1 MFYDQPV
8 TSLLDWARRAGM
20 SRATAY
26 RRYHEGTLPVPARRT
41 PTGRI
46 IVDIPPEDCEGAC
59 LSAVHTECLTDAV
72 LAELGR
78 RGYQLDQ
85 LRPAGHNG

>member
-1 MFYDQPV
+1 MINAV
-8 TSLLDWARRAGM
+8 MGLLDWARRAGM

-26 RRYHEGTLPVPARRT
+26 RRFHEGTLPVPTRRT

-46 IVDIPPEDCEGAC
+46 VVDIPPDECAGAC
-59 LSAVHTECLTDAV
+59 LTDVHVECLTTAV

-78 RGYQLDQ
+78 RGYLLDHTTSD
-85 LRPAGHNG
+85 RPQ